1 MKIFCLLASIAAVC
15 LAGSDGAAAP
25 ATIYGIFRHDCYDSF
40 TRLDFADSSCVS
52 FTFSKVVGFLI
63 VLGAFI
69 LKVPQILKILSSGS
83 VEGISAFSY
92 YIETIN
98 FISTAGLSIH
108 LGLDFWV
115 YGETLVITV
124 QNLIIIL
131 MIWNIEK
138 NISVG

>member
-1 MKIFCLLASIAAVC
+1 LLASLVAVC
-15 LAGSDGAAAP
+15 LAGSNGAASP
-25 ATIYGIFRHDCYDSF
+25 TTIYGIFRHDCYDSF
-40 TRLDFADSSCVS
+40 TRLDFNDSSCVS

-69 LKVPQILKILSSGS
+69 LKVPQIVKILKSGS
-83 VEGISAFSY
+83 VEGINAVSY
-92 YIETIN
+92 YVETIN
-98 FISTAGLSIH
+98 LISTAGLSIH

-131 MIWNIEK
+131 MIWAINK
-138 NISVG
+138 NISAG